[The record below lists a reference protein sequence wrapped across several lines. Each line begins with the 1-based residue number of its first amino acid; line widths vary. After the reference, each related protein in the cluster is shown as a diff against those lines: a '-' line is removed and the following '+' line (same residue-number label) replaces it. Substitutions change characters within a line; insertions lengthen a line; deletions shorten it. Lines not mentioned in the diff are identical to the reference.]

1 MLKLKVDLEKA
12 TEMFLEGDL
21 SYKYFVENIV
31 REIEGSELTVPKF
44 QEEWVD
50 AALTHQNVVIAASR
64 GSGKTI
70 TFGVLLPLYLA
81 TYHANKTFLIISPTE
96 DRAFEILQKIR
107 YTIENNN
114 LLKFLKPTS
123 TAGTW
128 TKSKID
134 TSNHCL
140 FYSKCLSPNLRG
152 YHVDY
157 LLVEECGQIQDV
169 DMFLSAVLPTIYAKK
184 GKCIAIGTPET
195 SYDLLAKLKKNPH
208 FYSMEFPAIKD
219 GKPLWPERYP
229 LSKLKT
235 IKRTIGES
243 RFNREYLLQLMSD
256 EDRAFPPD
264 VLVASLDSDRGF
276 LKYGDASKTYFVGVD
291 LAESPKGDYTVF
303 TVLEKQTNGSFA
315 LVHLERMRGVQPNI
329 QERMLEELYEKF
341 KPLRIEVDRSLFGHT
356 FITNLRS
363 AGLPVVAFDFSPG
376 KRGLILHTLQ
386 RAFEDR
392 KIILPYN
399 AEAEP
404 LTKILLHELS
414 YIDISKGKFKS
425 KTTHDDCAISLALAY
440 YAACK
445 YKSCSVYGAS
455 SQVNIYNKVS
465 NYGAGESYISQMEKR
480 MERLKEQLGLA

>member
-1 MLKLKVDLEKA
+1 MLKLKIDLEKA
-12 TEMFLEGDL
+12 TEMFLEGSL

-31 REIEGSELTVPKF
+31 REIEGSELTVPPF

-96 DRAFEILQKIR
+96 DRAFEILQKLR
-107 YTIENNN
+107 YTIENNK
-114 LLKFLKPTS
+114 LLRFLKPTS

-128 TKSKID
+128 TKSKLD
-134 TSNHCL
+134 TSNHCV

-152 YHVDY
+152 YQVDY
-157 LLVEECGQIQDV
+157 LLVEECGQIHDV

-208 FYSMEFPAIKD
+208 FFSLEYPAIKD
-219 GKPLWPERYP
+219 GKPLWPERY
-229 LSKLKT
+229 SVSRLKT

-243 RFNREYLLQLMSD
+243 RFSREYLLQLASD
-256 EDRAFPPD
+256 EDRAFPSD
-264 VLVASLDSDRGF
+264 VLVASLDQSRGF
-276 LKYGDASKTYFVGVD
+276 LKYGDATKSYFAGVD

-303 TVLEKQTNGSFA
+303 TVLERQTADTFVLA
-315 LVHLERMRGVQPNI
+315 YMERMRGVAPHI
-329 QERMLEELYEKF
+329 QEKKLEELYEKF

-356 FITNLRS
+356 FISNLRS
-363 AGLPVVAFDFSPG
+363 IGLPVVAFDFSPG

-392 KIILPYN
+392 KIVLPYN
-399 AEAEP
+399 SESEP
-404 LTKILLHELS
+404 AIKVLLHELS
-414 YIDISKGKFKS
+414 FIDITNGKFKS
-425 KTTHDDCAISLALAY
+425 RTTHDDCAISLALAY

-445 YKSCSVYGAS
+445 YKTCLVYGAS

-480 MERLKEQLGLA
+480 VELLKEQLGLA